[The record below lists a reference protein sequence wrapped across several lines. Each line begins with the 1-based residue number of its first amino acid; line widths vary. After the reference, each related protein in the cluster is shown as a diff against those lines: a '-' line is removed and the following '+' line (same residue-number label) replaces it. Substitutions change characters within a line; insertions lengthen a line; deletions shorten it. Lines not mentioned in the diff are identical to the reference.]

1 MAAQMAGSCVCSMDI
16 DVAFVQKSIVRDIDR
31 IGLSETIALRP
42 VSRRALAPVSTGP
55 WAARRRPVNRRALAP
70 VFFRPSAPAC
80 EPLGARPGFLPAL
93 GPLGANLGFHY
104 STDRNCPGQLRNRQ
118 PRPVNRQRAWN
129 NNTLIASRIPDAIV
143 VIPT

>member
-55 WAARRRPVNRRALAP
+55 WAARRRPVNRWALAP
-70 VFFRPSAPAC
+70 DFFRPLGRSAQTLVFTTQLTGIVPANC
-80 EPLGARPGFLPAL
+80 ETV
-93 GPLGANLGFHY
+93 NLGRL
-104 STDRNCPGQLRNRQ
+104 TANELGTTTR
-118 PRPVNRQRAWN
+118 
-129 NNTLIASRIPDAIV
+129 
-143 VIPT
+143 